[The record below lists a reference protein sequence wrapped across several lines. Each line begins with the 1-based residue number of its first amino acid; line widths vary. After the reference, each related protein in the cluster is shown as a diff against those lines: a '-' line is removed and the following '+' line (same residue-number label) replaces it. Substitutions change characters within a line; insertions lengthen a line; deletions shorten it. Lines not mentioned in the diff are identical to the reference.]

1 MSEQISVSDNRKSI
15 GGLFDRIAPH
25 YDRLNHL
32 LSLNIDKIW
41 RRKAVKEL
49 SQTEGTILDVA
60 TGTCDFAIEILRA
73 KKTKKLIGVDLSEVM
88 MALGRKKIEQF
99 ISSKDIYKD
108 CKVDIKAANCA
119 DLPFEDNTFAAVTC
133 CYGVRNFSKLEK
145 CLQEMHRVM
154 QENGKLVIVEFSYPS
169 NKLVR
174 IIYDFYFTKILPT
187 IGKMISKDNSAYNY
201 LPASVKAFYK
211 GKQFADKLS
220 EAGFRNT
227 NWHNQTFGI
236 STIYTAIK

>member
-88 MALGRKKIEQF
+88 MALGRK
-99 ISSKDIYKD
+99 
-108 CKVDIKAANCA
+108 N
-119 DLPFEDNTFAAVTC
+119 
-133 CYGVRNFSKLEK
+133 R
-145 CLQEMHRVM
+145 
-154 QENGKLVIVEFSYPS
+154 
-169 NKLVR
+169 
-174 IIYDFYFTKILPT
+174 
-187 IGKMISKDNSAYNY
+187 
-201 LPASVKAFYK
+201 
-211 GKQFADKLS
+211 
-220 EAGFRNT
+220 
-227 NWHNQTFGI
+227 
-236 STIYTAIK
+236 TIYQFQRYLQGLQSRYKSCQLC